1 VLNNILGK
9 EVVNGGSLRAKYVYL
24 AISIKGGSFM
34 QYDNSF
40 ALVQAWQDAA
50 NSQNIDQLIEL
61 SAPTIEVVGP
71 RGSGYG
77 HQLLR
82 DWLGRAGL
90 HLTTLRAFIRNNVVV
105 VAQHGVWRSAATGEV
120 TSERDIASRFR
131 VDGQRVIQFARF
143 DNLDVALNEAGL
155 QYSDEIPIHIS

>member
-1 VLNNILGK
+1 
-9 EVVNGGSLRAKYVYL
+9 
-24 AISIKGGSFM
+24 M
-34 QYDNSF
+34 QNENPF

-50 NSQNIDQLIEL
+50 NSQNIDRLVEL

-90 HLTTLRAFIRNNVVV
+90 YLTTLRAFVRNNAVV
-105 VAQHGVWRSAATGEV
+105 VAQHGVWRSVETGEV
-120 TSERDIASRFR
+120 TGERDLASRFQ
-131 VDGQRVIQFARF
+131 VEGQHVVQFARY
-143 DNLDVALNEAGL
+143 DNLETALDEAGL
-155 QYSDEIPIHIS
+155 DYSDEIAVPI